1 MNTIAGMTSSDR
13 MCTPKERP
21 TMKLMSKSHLF
32 PLGLSISASQC
43 RASQNSRAIKKELMA

>member
-1 MNTIAGMTSSDR
+1 MKTMAGMTSRER
-13 MCTPKERP
+13 MCTPKESP

-32 PLGLSISASQC
+32 PRGLSISASQC